1 MRGGGRRPRSS
12 GWTPTDQICCDRPW
26 DWIGVCGSCI
36 GDLPAANGRDASGAL
51 DACCGVG
58 CAKSGPSNI
67 CQVRKKVDAQMP
79 RDALSVARR
88 LLPLETV
95 LWGRGIVS
103 RVFRCDSRKYMHIQ
117 AQYVHIPYIHTN
129 TIIYVHIHTYTN
141 WQAIGAMVRGGSSN
155 IHADTCIY
163 VHIHAYTY
171 SVRIYFPSTY
181 ICALYVNI
189 LHIRSYTFKVKNGDL
204 ERVPKTNARI
214 LHVFLRICTYMI
226 QYIVCLSNVYTY
238 IVRI

>member
-1 MRGGGRRPRSS
+1 MR
-12 GWTPTDQICCDRPW
+12 
-26 DWIGVCGSCI
+26 GSCI

-51 DACCGVG
+51 DARRGVG

-88 LLPLETV
+88 LPPLETR
-95 LWGRGIVS
+95 LWGRDIVF

-117 AQYVHIPYIHTN
+117 AQYVHIPHIHTN

-141 WQAIGAMVRGGSSN
+141 LQAIGPMVRGGSSN

-171 SVRIYFPSTY
+171 SVRINFRSTY
-181 ICALYVNI
+181 ICLLYVNI
-189 LHIRSYTFKVKNGDL
+189 LHIRPYTCKVKNGDL
-204 ERVPKTNARI
+204 VPVPTKNARI
-214 LHVFLRICTYMI
+214 LYVF
-226 QYIVCLSNVYTY
+226 
-238 IVRI
+238 